1 MYQAT
6 LPRLPVPSLQQS
18 MKGYLKS
25 IRPLATRPELQRAEQ
40 EVDAFIKNDGTKWQ
54 QKLEEWNSKA
64 QFSWLDDTW
73 LNLAYLDYRATTMIN
88 VNWWTKFK
96 DNDNQPKEG
105 DERLKVK
112 DAKMPFTQWQVRR
125 TAFLL
130 HGILRF
136 EKELKE

>member
-1 MYQAT
+1 
-6 LPRLPVPSLQQS
+6 
-18 MKGYLKS
+18 
-25 IRPLATRPELQRAEQ
+25 
-40 EVDAFIKNDGTKWQ
+40 
-54 QKLEEWNSKA
+54 
-64 QFSWLDDTW
+64 
-73 LNLAYLDYRATTMIN
+73 MIN